1 MFTKRSFVAFC
12 CAAVLCS
19 VHGAV
24 SPLAGQEL
32 GLDRIHKI
40 EELLRQKMSDA
51 EIPGLSIAIA
61 IDGRL
66 VWANGYG
73 LADVE
78 SSVPAAPET
87 AYRSASI
94 GKPMTATAV
103 MQLVERGRLDL
114 DAPVQRYCPAFP
126 EKRWKL
132 ATRHL
137 LSHLGGIRHYGGPR
151 GEEELYSTTH
161 YDSVVDA
168 LEIFKNDSLLF
179 EPGTQYLYSTY
190 GYNVLGC
197 VIEGA
202 SGETYLTYMERHVFG
217 PAGMTSTRDDDP
229 SAIIPRRAGGYR
241 LLPTGELANARQV
254 DMSNKMPAG
263 GFITTAPDLVA
274 FASAAMD
281 GTLIRK
287 ETFARMIEPQR
298 TVSGEVLSYGIGWV
312 LFPDDLW
319 YGEKEAFHGGGT
331 PGVSGF
337 LYLLPGRRFAVAIL
351 ANLEDVEDRVGLAAQ
366 IARIALNLGDSGALQ
381 QQSFK

>member
-1 MFTKRSFVAFC
+1 MLALFCVALVC
-12 CAAVLCS
+12 QAP
-19 VHGAV
+19 GAV
-24 SPLAGQEL
+24 SPLAAQEL
-32 GLDRIHKI
+32 GSERIREI
-40 EELLRQKMSDA
+40 EELVREKMRESK
-51 EIPGLSIAIA
+51 IPGLSVAIE

-78 SSVPAAPET
+78 NSVPASPES

-103 MQLVERGRLDL
+103 MQLAELGRLDL
-114 DAPVQRYCPAFP
+114 DAPVQRYCPDFP
-126 EKRWKL
+126 EKRWEL
-132 ATRHL
+132 TTRQL
-137 LSHLGGIRHYGGPR
+137 LSHTGGIRHYGGPR
-151 GEEELYSTTH
+151 HDAELYSAKH
-161 YDSVVDA
+161 YESVVDA
-168 LEIFKNDSLLF
+168 LEIFKDDPLLF
-179 EPGTQYLYSTY
+179 EPGTVYLYSTY

-202 SGETYLTYMERHVFG
+202 SGETFLTYMNRHVFG

-263 GFITTAPDLVA
+263 GFITTVTDLVA

-281 GTLIRK
+281 GTLVR
-287 ETFARMIEPQR
+287 EDTFARMIEPQR
-298 TVSGEVLSYGIGWV
+298 TASGEVLSYGIGWG
-312 LFPDDLW
+312 LIPDELW

-331 PGVSGF
+331 PGVSGV

-351 ANLEDVEDRVGLAAQ
+351 TNLEDVEDRVGLAAQ
-366 IARIALNLGDSGALQ
+366 IARIALDLDGAGGARP
-381 QQSFK
+381 